1 VIVTVVATG
10 FDASYFTQTQK
21 LSGLGRRGQGLEAPV
36 SASASGISRD
46 EEAAMSNMDVSLEES
61 NKTDDF
67 QSNSPIENIMDD

>member
-1 VIVTVVATG
+1 
-10 FDASYFTQTQK
+10 
-21 LSGLGRRGQGLEAPV
+21 V

-67 QSNSPIENIMDD
+67 QSNSPIENIWTIDHDDEANHMNLQAKIVTTSWNGPLS